1 MKTFKGRPIIPGS
14 YSGKCM
20 VSKSGLNLLASFK
33 SSILKKSKKAICMDQ
48 SNPDL
53 YKKNISDRI
62 LCLPITIGST
72 TGGIVIQTAADL
84 GMMPPALLFS
94 EHIDSLAAAG
104 VITADIWSDKR
115 IITIDNLGSDF
126 LESVEKGM
134 TIEIEEDG
142 TVRVLDAE
150 R

>member
-1 MKTFKGRPIIPGS
+1 MKTFKGRAIIPGN
-14 YSGKCM
+14 YKGKCM

-33 SSILKKSKKAICMDQ
+33 SSILKRSKKAICMDQ

-53 YKKNISDRI
+53 YKKNISERI

-84 GMMPPALLFS
+84 GIMPPALLFS

-104 VITADIWSDKR
+104 VITADVWSEKK
-115 IITIDNLGSDF
+115 IITVDNLGSDF
-126 LESVEKGM
+126 LESVEEGM

-142 TVRVLDAE
+142 TVRILDI
-150 R
+150 